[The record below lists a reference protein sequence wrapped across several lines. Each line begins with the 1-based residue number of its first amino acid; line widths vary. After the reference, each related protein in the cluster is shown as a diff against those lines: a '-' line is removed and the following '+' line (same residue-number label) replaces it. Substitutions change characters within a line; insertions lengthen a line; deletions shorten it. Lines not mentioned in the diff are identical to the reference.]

1 MMTKNKFL
9 TTAILMAA
17 ATMAACSD
25 NDGNN
30 DAPDVPAE
38 ETISSF
44 VLATSVK
51 DGEQT
56 ANVLLTAQSLTDG
69 SVSAVNNGLVNDG
82 ATEWVFYGDKYLY
95 ALTYNQGN
103 AGTTRSY
110 VLDANGQMRARSAE
124 YKVSRFTT
132 FGIFDKYII
141 SASTGDGLADY
152 ADAAG
157 NVPKMLLLTYLDV
170 EAETATA
177 SDSRTGKDAL
187 MAENYLG
194 NGEYVVIS
202 GFEEANGKLY
212 CGLVGMGL
220 SAYGS
225 ATEGGKYIRPG
236 YEDLVKAE
244 SGGSGGGSYTKGELV
259 GTQYPDECWVAIY
272 DDELLT
278 GRKLLH
284 TDKISYPCGRYR
296 SQYYQTVW
304 AADNGDVYVFSPSYA
319 KTLTDPRQQTS
330 LPAGVVRIKAGST
343 DFDPNFYID
352 IEAQSNGCSFLR
364 CWHAGGNRFLLRM
377 YDRPFSESGYVANR
391 LAVLDADTGRL
402 TMVSGLPDA
411 ATISDFGKM
420 PFVADGSIYMP
431 VVTSEGYPAI
441 YRIDTATAT
450 ATRGLEIE
458 VLSSTAVGKLI
469 YQK

>member
-1 MMTKNKFL
+1 MMKNNFF

-17 ATMAACSD
+17 ATLAACTD
-25 NDGNN
+25 NNDNN
-30 DAPDVPAE
+30 DAPDIPTE
-38 ETISSF
+38 EAVGSF

-56 ANVLLTAQSLTDG
+56 ANVLLTAPSLTDG

-110 VLDANGQMRARSAE
+110 VLDASGEMRARSAE

-132 FGIFDKYII
+132 FGIFDKYILA
-141 SASTGDGLADY
+141 ASTGDGLADY

-177 SDSRTGKDAL
+177 SDSRTNKDAL

-194 NGEYVVIS
+194 NGEYVMIS
-202 GFEEANGKLY
+202 GFEQANGKLY

-225 ATEGGKYIRPG
+225 AAEGGKYILPG
-236 YEDLVKAE
+236 NDDLVKTE
-244 SGGSGGGSYTKGELV
+244 SGGSGGGAYTKGELV

-272 DDELLT
+272 DDEQLG

-284 TDKISYPCGRYR
+284 TNKISYPCGRYR

-319 KTLTDPRQQTS
+319 KTLSDPRQQTS
-330 LPAGVVRIKAGST
+330 LPAGVVRIEAGAG

-377 YDRPFSESGYVANR
+377 YDRPFSETGYVANR
-391 LAVLDADTGRL
+391 LAVLDADTRRL

-411 ATISDFGKM
+411 STISDFGKM
-420 PFVADGSIYMP
+420 PYIADGIIYMP
-431 VVTSEGYPAI
+431 VVTSDGYPAI

-450 ATRGLEIE
+450 AIRGLEME
-458 VLSSTAVGKLI
+458 VQTATAVGKLTCN
-469 YQK
+469 K

>member
-132 FGIFDKYII
+132 FGIFGKYVI

-157 NVPKMLLLTYLDV
+157 NLPKMLLLTYLDV

-194 NGEYVVIS
+194 NGEYVMIS
-202 GFEEANGKLY
+202 GFEEAN
-212 CGLVGMGL
+212 
-220 SAYGS
+220 
-225 ATEGGKYIRPG
+225 
-236 YEDLVKAE
+236 
-244 SGGSGGGSYTKGELV
+244 
-259 GTQYPDECWVAIY
+259 
-272 DDELLT
+272 
-278 GRKLLH
+278 
-284 TDKISYPCGRYR
+284 
-296 SQYYQTVW
+296 
-304 AADNGDVYVFSPSYA
+304 
-319 KTLTDPRQQTS
+319 
-330 LPAGVVRIKAGST
+330 
-343 DFDPNFYID
+343 
-352 IEAQSNGCSFLR
+352 
-364 CWHAGGNRFLLRM
+364 
-377 YDRPFSESGYVANR
+377 
-391 LAVLDADTGRL
+391 
-402 TMVSGLPDA
+402 
-411 ATISDFGKM
+411 
-420 PFVADGSIYMP
+420 
-431 VVTSEGYPAI
+431 
-441 YRIDTATAT
+441 
-450 ATRGLEIE
+450 
-458 VLSSTAVGKLI
+458 
-469 YQK
+469 